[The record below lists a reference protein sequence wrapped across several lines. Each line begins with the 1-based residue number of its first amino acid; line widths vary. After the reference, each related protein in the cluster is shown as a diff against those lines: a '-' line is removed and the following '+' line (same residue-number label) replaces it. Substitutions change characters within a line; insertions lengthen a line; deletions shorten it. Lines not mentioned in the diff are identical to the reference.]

1 MLAVD
6 AEDDAVVGKGLRQVD
21 ARLDGLRLEQLVAAN
36 FALLVRLPVRGIV
49 ADGANLDAAWVAA
62 RLTER
67 SKISL
72 GKDVCA
78 Q

>member
-6 AEDDAVVGKGLRQVD
+6 AEDDAVVRKGLRQVD

-49 ADGANLDAAWVAA
+49 ADGTNLDAA
-62 RLTER
+62 
-67 SKISL
+67 
-72 GKDVCA
+72 
-78 Q
+78 